1 MTTSDRIISMQPT
14 ILLIDSEP
22 TRARRLSDALGRAG
36 FDLRLISDPEA
47 AIAAARDSRPSK
59 ILIGGSSAID
69 APAVVRRIAA
79 GGHPSQIYAVA
90 SNDAAIDCYE
100 NGAEAVFPHCHSEAA
115 LSALV
120 SRIAQSP
127 PVVEQ
132 DGQGRDFQRV
142 QAMLEDERF
151 IAVNQV
157 LDNISL
163 IIEQISDEV
172 EGGVKYFTQMPY
184 FVSVHDRNQNVI
196 IANAAYRKL
205 LGNKIGR
212 KSWEIYR
219 GPWANPDDC
228 PVGKTLQTEQVQ
240 ETRAVVKYR
249 SGLRVP
255 VIVHTAPIYSNDG
268 SLEMVLEVSAG
279 TRDVRRLS
287 KELRRSQ
294 QRYQQLFNAVPCYV
308 AVVNRE
314 LRITAVNRPFRED
327 FGDHTGRRF
336 FQIFE
341 QPPGPGVD
349 PISRTL
355 DDARPHEAEMALH
368 KSDGKRYNAL
378 VWTSPITT
386 AAGKLLQILVMFV
399 DITQIRQ
406 LKDNL
411 SYLGLMMGTIAYGI
425 KGVLTGLN
433 GGLYLIE
440 SGCRRQQQE
449 KVEEGIAISRQ
460 MMQRMEQVV
469 FNILYYTKKRSLT
482 LETVEADPFAADLA
496 GEFEPKVDGTDISFR
511 IELNALGA
519 SLEADATML
528 RAALMNILEN
538 AVDACAADKAK
549 KTHQIVFR
557 VQKHDGQIRF
567 DIEDDGVGMDIET
580 RKKLFDLFYSTK
592 GSKGT
597 GLGMFIADKIIRQHG
612 GRIRVESEPGKGTR
626 FTVDL
631 PRRIPDVLKQYR
643 TDQIRDFEL

>member
-1 MTTSDRIISMQPT
+1 MEPT
-14 ILLIDSEP
+14 LLLIESEP
-22 TRARRLSDALGRAG
+22 MRAHRLSDALSRAG

-47 AIAAARDSRPSK
+47 AMAAARDIRPSK
-59 ILIGGSSAID
+59 ILIDGGSREVD
-69 APAVVRRIAA
+69 APAMVRRFAAA
-79 GGHPSQIYAVA
+79 GQRAEIFVIA
-90 SNDAAIDCYE
+90 SGDDAIACYE
-100 NGAEAVFPHCHSEAA
+100 NGAAAVFPSSDSETAI
-115 LSALV
+115 SALAA
-120 SRIAQSP
+120 RIARP
-127 PVVEQ
+127 CPGADR
-132 DGQGRDFQRV
+132 DGQELNFRRV
-142 QAMLEDERF
+142 KGMLEDERF
-151 IAVNQV
+151 ITVNQV

-219 GPWANPDDC
+219 MPWANPDDC

-268 SLEMVLEVSAG
+268 SLELVLEVSAG

-308 AVVNRE
+308 AVVNRD

-411 SYLGLMMGTIAYGI
+411 SYLGLMMGTIAHGI

-440 SGCRRQQQE
+440 SACRRQHQE

-496 GEFEPKVDGTDISFR
+496 GEFEPKIDSSRISFR
-511 IELNALGA
+511 VELDALGA

-528 RAALMNILEN
+528 RAALTNILEN
-538 AVDACAADKAK
+538 AVDACAADTEK
-549 KTHQIVFR
+549 KSHQIVFR
-557 VQKHDGQIRF
+557 VEQHDGQIRF
-567 DIEDDGVGMDIET
+567 DIQDDGPGMDTET

-631 PRRIPDVLKQYR
+631 PRRIPDVLRQYR